1 MCIILILDGAPVAQ
15 LDRVPGYEP
24 GGRGFDS
31 CPARQLI
38 TPDFLKKSG
47 VSFFYFFDKHI
58 LRFLQNT
65 YKPAIV
71 LDIQYTIRNGYALY
85 VYFIY

>member
-1 MCIILILDGAPVAQ
+1 MCIISILDGAPVAQ

-31 CPARQLI
+31 CPARQPI

-47 VSFFYFFDKHI
+47 VSFFIKYV
-58 LRFLQNT
+58 LRFPQNT
-65 YKPAIV
+65 YKSAIV
-71 LDIQYTIRNGYALY
+71 LGIQYIIRNGYVLY